1 MEQGT
6 AEWHQIRLGK
16 VTASRVADVMA
27 KTKTGP
33 SASRTNYMAQLLCE
47 RLTGTPADFFMNDAM
62 RWGTEKEPEAR
73 LAYSFHHDADVTEIA
88 FVDHPTIAMSG
99 ASPDGLIGDDG
110 LLEIKAPN
118 TSTHLDTLLSGTI
131 PGKYQSQMTWQLACC
146 QRDWCDFV
154 SYDPRLPEHLRLFVK
169 RFHRDD
175 LRVAEMEEEVRTF
188 LQELDEKIAALSA
201 LNGERLAA

>member
-27 KTKTGP
+27 KTKSGP

-47 RLTGTPADFFMNDAM
+47 RLTGNPTECFTNAAM
-62 RWGTEKEPEAR
+62 AHGTATEPEAR

-88 FVDHPTIAMSG
+88 FVDHPTILMSG